1 MWYNNTMG
9 WWNKLI
15 QNKVNTMNTT
25 EELLVIFMEECSE
38 AAIEA
43 SKIIRFGKGTERLE
57 SEIGDL
63 VCMIKLLEEQG
74 MIDMKNVE
82 YCADAK
88 REKLKKWSNLN
99 V

>member
-1 MWYNNTMG
+1 MYNIPKMWYNGSIIRN
-9 WWNKLI
+9 NK
-15 QNKVNTMNTT
+15 MNTT
-25 EELLVIFMEECSE
+25 EELLVIFMEECNE

-57 SEIGDL
+57 SEVGD
-63 VCMIKLLEEQG
+63 VICMIKLLEEQG
-74 MIDMKNVE
+74 MIDMTNVQ

-88 REKLKKWSNLN
+88 REKLKKWSTLN